1 MFSRFVCCGIHPSIF
16 LRGDELQDY
25 MVSHDVVF
33 VLVLLRICLHGEK
46 MKIIRVFPRKTAA
59 TPDDE
64 NVRIACPPGLFDA
77 ADEVHIVVL
86 FSWDLQ
92 AAEQLAFQ
100 WARVAPVKIGGPALG
115 DPGGDFTPG
124 MYVKRGYV
132 MTSRGCP
139 NKCWF
144 CRVWRTEGNIR
155 ELPITEGHNLLDS
168 NILACSD
175 DHIRSVFAML
185 AAGRKKY
192 KKPIEFTGG
201 LEAARLKQWHVD
213 ELAKLKPGQMF
224 FAYDTPDDLE
234 PLMCAGNMFLSSGW
248 TRGTHSLRCYV
259 LCGYGGDTF
268 DSAEH
273 RMRQAITAGFMPMA
287 MLYRDEKGD
296 RDQQWMKWQRTW
308 ARPAIINAKMRD
320 AA

>member
-1 MFSRFVCCGIHPSIF
+1 
-16 LRGDELQDY
+16 
-25 MVSHDVVF
+25 
-33 VLVLLRICLHGEK
+33 
-46 MKIIRVFPRKTAA
+46 
-59 TPDDE
+59 
-64 NVRIACPPGLFDA
+64 
-77 ADEVHIVVL
+77 VHICVL

-92 AAEQLAFQ
+92 AAERLAFQ

-115 DPGGDFTPG
+115 DPGGEFVPG
-124 MYVKRGYV
+124 MYAKKGYV

-175 DHIRSVFAML
+175 EHIKAVFAML
-185 AAGRKKY
+185 AEGRKKY

-213 ELAKLKPGQMF
+213 ELRKLKPKQLF

-234 PLMCAGNMFLSSGW
+234 PLVIAGKMLLDAGFTTAS
-248 TRGTHSLRCYV
+248 HALRCYV
-259 LCGYGGDTF
+259 LCGFNGDTF
-268 DSAEH
+268 DRASK
-273 RMRQAITAGFMPMA
+273 RMAQALASGFMPMA

-296 RDQQWMKWQRTW
+296 RDPQWMRWQRMW
-308 ARPAIINAKMRD
+308 ARPAIINEKMKKTE
-320 AA
+320 